1 MEEEDR
7 PKKHVAMELG
17 GDLSTL
23 SLGDIDERVA
33 QLEAEISRLKIERD
47 RKSSSLSAAEQFF
60 KR

>member
-1 MEEEDR
+1 MEDEER
-7 PKKHVAMELG
+7 PKKEVALEFG

-23 SLGDIDERVA
+23 SLGDIDERIA
-33 QLEAEISRLKIERD
+33 LHEAEIVRLKGERE